1 MKQVKVINIDGWMQ
15 KLGLVVGILLLR
27 KPKEK
32 LKFDL
37 PLAEKE
43 IHNRIL
49 LRVMCSISTDL
60 YESEWEEG
68 LEYDLWQQASANIT
82 EDGMCL
88 HLLAE
93 RAGGWWIWSESSNKP
108 EFISIRNWRAHY
120 DNWSRK
126 WKVTT
131 KQDV

>member
-1 MKQVKVINIDGWMQ
+1 
-15 KLGLVVGILLLR
+15 
-27 KPKEK
+27 
-32 LKFDL
+32 
-37 PLAEKE
+37 
-43 IHNRIL
+43 
-49 LRVMCSISTDL
+49 MCSISIDL